1 MLDGIKSAFK
11 KVIDKVS
18 SGGKLTE
25 DNLKDAVRMIR
36 TALLEADVN
45 FKVAKDFAQRVK
57 VKAVGQELIHNI
69 RPGEQFIKIVN
80 DELITLMG
88 GNIDEMKFNSSK
100 PTVVMMAGLNG
111 SGKTTTCG
119 KFAQYCRKKYKK
131 NPLMVACDLMR
142 PAAIEQLEVL
152 GKQINIDVYL
162 EDPKGKHPKD
172 VAKRGIN
179 FGDKNGNDLIIVDTA
194 GRLQIDELLMKEVE
208 EIQNKIKPDYVF
220 LVVDGMTGQDAV
232 NSAKG
237 FNERLE
243 IDGVVMTKF
252 DGDTRGGAALSV
264 REVTGKPIRYL
275 GTGEKLTDFEEFRPE
290 GIAER
295 ILGMGDIVGL
305 VNRVQEEITE
315 EEAEE
320 QMFKMLERKFT
331 FEDFLGQL
339 EMISRLGDLNKVMDM
354 MPTQQLGLPD
364 GALDNF
370 DPKQLHRV
378 RAIIESMT
386 RKERRLI
393 NELDPSRK
401 RRIARGSG
409 VPLPQ
414 VNEVVKGFKQMQKQ
428 MQQFLGASGGGL
440 MERMGRRMLK
450 GKKMKSIKNERKD
463 SKEKRKK
470 RKIKRH

>member
-1 MLDGIKSAFK
+1 MLEGIKDAFK

-36 TALLEADVN
+36 SALLEADVN
-45 FKVAKDFAQRVK
+45 FKVAKDFANKVK
-57 VKAVGQELIHNI
+57 EKAVGQELIQNV
-69 RPGEQFIKIVN
+69 RPGEQFVKIVN
-80 DELITLMG
+80 DELIALMG
-88 GNIDEMKFNSSK
+88 GDISEIKFHSSK
-100 PTVVMMAGLNG
+100 PTVIMMAGLNG

-119 KFAQYCRKKYKK
+119 KIANYCRKKYKK

-142 PAAIEQLEVL
+142 PAAIDQLDVL
-152 GKQINIDVYL
+152 GKQLGVDVYR

-172 VAKRGIN
+172 VAKRAIN
-179 FGDKNGNDLIIVDTA
+179 HGDKNGNDLIIIDTA
-194 GRLQIDELLMKEVE
+194 GRLQIDEPLMKEVA
-208 EIQNKIKPDYVF
+208 EIQKKIKPDYVF

-243 IDGVVMTKF
+243 IDGVVMTKV

-264 REVTGKPIRYL
+264 REVTGKPIRFI

-290 GIAER
+290 GFAER

-305 VNRVQEEITE
+305 VNRVQDEITE

-320 QMFKMLERKFT
+320 QMYKMLERKFT

-339 EMISRLGDLNKVMDM
+339 EMIARMGDMRQILEM
-354 MPTQQLGLPD
+354 MPTQQFGLPD

-386 RKERRLI
+386 KKERRLI
-393 NELDPSRK
+393 DDLDPSRK
-401 RRIARGSG
+401 RRIAKGSG

-428 MQQFLGASGGGL
+428 MQQFLGASGGGM
-440 MERMGRRMLK
+440 MERMGRKMLK
-450 GKKMKSIKNERKD
+450 GKKKKSLKAEIKQ

-470 RKIKRH
+470 RKFKRH